1 MFQFEHPEEYIVR
14 QAEERAR
21 RDRRNELIRA
31 LHGAVPPFSE
41 ETERKLSASMR
52 IPERR
57 RILAGEMR

>member
-1 MFQFEHPEEYIVR
+1 MFQFEHPDDYIER
-14 QAEERAR
+14 QADERAR

-31 LHGAVPPFSE
+31 LRGAVPPFSE

-57 RILAGEMR
+57 RIVAGEVR